1 MLGSEFLR
9 SIGDLLL
16 LAVWVENA
24 IELVFLNGRVIESLF
39 LYGMYLLLLQV
50 IIILVVHMILRHVA

>member
-9 SIGDLLL
+9 SIDDLLL